1 MSDCLNS
8 SLVLLASAGTGKTF
22 ALSNR
27 FLELAANGVPLQ
39 DILATT
45 FTRKAAGEILDRI
58 LSRLSEAALDES
70 KFAELTGFISTPSG
84 WSRQDAVQLLRNM
97 LNDLHRFEVRTLDAW
112 FQQNLNVVALEK
124 GLPPGWSVSDSFELD
139 ELRAQAILEV
149 IGRLDLQE
157 ADSLLRDLQQ
167 REFKRSVYEGLL
179 ELLSSTLTM
188 HLSAGSRKEVW
199 QGLSDCKEPSQDSL
213 QELRLGLERLETPK
227 TAKGSPNNTWEKA
240 LRTLK
245 QCWADHDW
253 KGVLDLTLIAAA
265 IEGKDKFA
273 RIAIPDLAR
282 GVLKRAAELAAAATL
297 ADLHRSNLALCELVS
312 AYAQVYQQLK
322 QKAGRYDFDDIP
334 RLLADSPQ
342 TEVVNHRLGRKV
354 KHLLLDEFQ
363 DTSVLQ
369 WQVLE
374 PLIEATIVS
383 SQVDSS
389 MLCVG
394 DVKQAIY
401 GWREGESDL
410 LTGIPKW
417 YHVPSETRAKNYRS
431 SQKVLDAVNVVFS
444 NLNSGAPVIADSTD
458 TVILESIK
466 DWAEGFPQHEAAKDL
481 PGSVWLLQCKAEKR
495 KGSTPKVMQ
504 LVIDRVEDLHRQAP
518 EATIG
523 VLVRRKKD
531 IQTLLLELK
540 RLGIRASGEGG
551 NLLTDSKAVQLALSV
566 FRLADHS
573 ADTTAYFHLAT
584 SPLAPF
590 FAIDFNIEEDLRGGA
605 RRLSR
610 HLRRRLLDNGCGQ
623 LLLELAHHMEDH
635 KLFDAWNRHR
645 FGQLIALGLQFEK
658 RNELRASRFVD
669 LIEHT
674 PVSDP
679 MAAPV
684 RIMTVHASKGLEFD
698 AVLMPFFDTG
708 GKPRNPLISQRLDPR
723 RGFSL
728 LSLTPPKAVIPF
740 SPPLTVMTNERIG
753 REIQEDLCVLYVA
766 MTRARQRLE
775 IILPPPIQNSSVFRT
790 ENLLRATMVDGF
802 LEPHEI
808 PRAEVLWHNATHVEF
823 HYNAGEPAEELERKP
838 LLPAMIRLQKSKGNR
853 SLPRWSPSSTEG
865 NGLVGGSALL
875 SASASAARSR
885 GTAIHRLFEEIMWLD
900 NFQANDQHLLHLL
913 SECGYTGS
921 AAMDLITS
929 FRSALDQEAVKEL
942 LSRPQE
948 HQEVDVWREQTFA
961 VAMVDEHGADS
972 ILNGIFDRVELHK
985 TGGEITSAI
994 IIDFKTGAVAGEL
1007 DLLSKADFYRS
1018 QMRAYRKALCARTG
1032 LHADQVSCQ
1041 LLFVDAGLVAEV

>member
-1 MSDCLNS
+1 MNDCLNS

-39 DILATT
+39 SILGTT

-58 LSRLSEAALDES
+58 LLRLSEAALDES
-70 KFAELTGFISTPSG
+70 KFAELTGFISTPPG
-84 WSRQDAVQLLRNM
+84 WSRQHATQLLRTM

-124 GLPPGWSVSDSFELD
+124 GLPPGWSVSDPFELD

-149 IGRLDLQE
+149 IGKLDVQE
-157 ADSLLRDLQQ
+157 ADNLLRDLQQ

-179 ELLSSTLTM
+179 DLLNNTLAM
-188 HLSAGSRKEVW
+188 HLSAGSRQEVW
-199 QGLSDCKEPSQDSL
+199 QGLSECKDPSKASM
-213 QELRLGLERLETPK
+213 QEVCLDLDALETPK
-227 TAKGSPNNTWEKA
+227 TAKGSPNKNWDKALKA
-240 LRTLK
+240 LR
-245 QCWADHDW
+245 QCWADQDW
-253 KGVLDLTLIAAA
+253 KSLLSLTLIGAVL
-265 IEGKDKFA
+265 EEKDKFA
-273 RIAIPDLAR
+273 RIAISDRAR
-282 GVLKRAAELAAAATL
+282 NVLSRAAKLAAAATL
-297 ADLHRSNLALCELVS
+297 ADLHRSNLALCALVS
-312 AYAQVYQQLK
+312 AYSETYQQLK

-334 RLLADSPQ
+334 RLLADTSQ
-342 TEVVNHRLGRKV
+342 SEVVNHRLGRKV

-374 PLIEATIVS
+374 PLIEETVLPP
-383 SQVDSS
+383 QTDSS

-410 LTGIPKW
+410 LTGIPEW
-417 YHVPSETRAKNYRS
+417 YGVPAETKAKNYRS

-444 NLNSGAPVIADSTD
+444 NLNSGAPVIADSADAQT
-458 TVILESIK
+458 LESIR
-466 DWAEGFPQHEAAKDL
+466 DWAEGFPKHEAAKDL
-481 PGSVWLLQCKAEKR
+481 PGSVWLLQCQAEKR

-504 LVIDRVEDLHRQAP
+504 LVIDRIEDLHRQAP
-518 EATIG
+518 EASIG
-523 VLVRRKKD
+523 VLVRRKRD
-531 IQTLLLELK
+531 IQTLLLALK

-551 NLLTDSKAVQLALSV
+551 NLLTDSQAVQLALSL
-566 FRLADHS
+566 FRLADHP
-573 ADTTAYFHLAT
+573 ADTAAFFHLAT
-584 SPLAPF
+584 SSLAPF
-590 FAIDFNIEEDLRGGA
+590 FTIECDLEKGLRSGA

-610 HLRRRLLDNGCGQ
+610 HLRRRLQDDGCGQ
-623 LLLELAHHMEDH
+623 LLLDLAQHMEDQQ
-635 KLFDAWNRHR
+635 LFDAWNRHR

-658 RNELRASRFVD
+658 RNELRADRFVD
-669 LIEHT
+669 LVERT
-674 PVSDP
+674 PVGDP

-698 AVLMPFFDTG
+698 AVLLPFFDAG
-708 GKPRNPLISQRLDPR
+708 AKPRNLLVSQRIDSR
-723 RGFSL
+723 RGFNL
-728 LSLTPPKAVIPF
+728 LSLAPSKAVIPF
-740 SPPLTVMTNERIG
+740 SAPLKVMTNERI
-753 REIQEDLCVLYVA
+753 RRDIQEDLCVLYVA

-775 IILPPPIQNSSVFRT
+775 IILPPPIKNSSVFRT

-808 PRAEVLWHNATHVEF
+808 PHADVLWHNATHVEF
-823 HYNAGEPAEELERKP
+823 HHHAAEPKQETAMQTP
-838 LLPAMIRLQKSKGNR
+838 LPSKLCLQETRGKR

-865 NGLVGGSALL
+865 DGLVGGSALL
-875 SASASAARSR
+875 STSASAARSR

-900 NFQANDQHLLHLL
+900 NFQANDQQLLHLL

-921 AAMDLITS
+921 AAMDLICS
-929 FRSALDQEAVKEL
+929 FRDALDQPAVKML

-948 HQEVDVWREQTFA
+948 YEEVDVWREQTFA

-972 ILNGIFDRVELHK
+972 ILNGIFDRVEIHK
-985 TGGEITSAI
+985 TGGEITSAV

-1032 LHADQVSCQ
+1032 LHPDAISCQ

>member
-1 MSDCLNS
+1 MNDCLNS

-58 LSRLSEAALDES
+58 LSRLSEAALDDS
-70 KFAELTGFISTPSG
+70 KFAELTGFISTPPG
-84 WSRQDAVQLLRNM
+84 WSRQDAAQLLRSM
-97 LNDLHRFEVRTLDAW
+97 LYNLHRFEVRTLDAW

-157 ADSLLRDLQQ
+157 ADNLLRDLQQ

-179 ELLSSTLTM
+179 DLLNGTLAM
-188 HLSAGSRKEVW
+188 HLSAGSRHEVW
-199 QGLSDCKEPSQDSL
+199 QGLVDCQEPSQESL
-213 QELRLGLERLETPK
+213 QQVRLDLDQLETPK
-227 TAKGSPNNTWEKA
+227 TAKGSPNKNWDKA

-245 QCWADHDW
+245 QCWRDHDW

-273 RIAIPDLAR
+273 RVAIADTAR
-282 GVLKRAAELAAAATL
+282 GVLNRVAELAAAATL

-312 AYAQVYQQLK
+312 AYAKAYQQLK

-334 RLLADSPQ
+334 RILADSSQ

-374 PLIEATIVS
+374 PLIEET
-383 SQVDSS
+383 VDSPQANSS

-410 LTGIPKW
+410 LLGIPGW
-417 YHVPSETRAKNYRS
+417 YKVRFETRAKNYRS

-444 NLNSGAPVIADSTD
+444 NLNSGAPVIADSADAIT
-458 TVILESIK
+458 IESIK
-466 DWAEGFPQHEAAKDL
+466 DWADGFPKHEAAKDL

-504 LVIDRVEDLHRQAP
+504 LVIDRIEDLHRQAP

-531 IQTLLLELK
+531 IQTILLELK

-551 NLLTDSKAVQLALSV
+551 NLLTDSRAVQLTLSV

-573 ADTTAYFHLAT
+573 ADTAAYFHLAT

-590 FAIDFNIEEDLRGGA
+590 FKIDFKMEEDLRAGA

-610 HLRRRLLDNGCGQ
+610 HLRRRLLDHGCGQ
-623 LLLELAHHMEDH
+623 ILLDLASHMEECR
-635 KLFDAWNRHR
+635 LFDPWNRHR

-669 LIEHT
+669 LIEQT

-708 GKPRNPLISQRLDPR
+708 GKPRNPLISQRVDPR
-723 RGFSL
+723 RGFDL
-728 LSLTPPKAVIPF
+728 LSLTPSKAVISF
-740 SPPLTVMTNERIG
+740 SPPLVVMTNERIR

-775 IILPPPIQNSSVFRT
+775 IILPPPILNSSVFRT

-802 LEPHEI
+802 LEPYEI
-808 PRAEVLWHNATHVEF
+808 PRAEVLWHNATHVQF
-823 HYNAGEPAEELERKP
+823 HYDAGEPVEELAGQPP
-838 LLPAMIRLQKSKGNR
+838 LPTAIQLQNSKGNR

-865 NGLVGGSALL
+865 DGLVGGSALL
-875 SASASAARSR
+875 STSAAAARSR

-913 SECGYTGS
+913 GECGYTGS
-921 AAMDLITS
+921 AAMELIGS
-929 FRSALDQEAVKEL
+929 FRDALDQPAVKKL

-948 HQEVDVWREQTFA
+948 YEDVDVWREQTFA
-961 VAMVDEHGADS
+961 VAMIDEHGADS
-972 ILNGIFDRVELHK
+972 ILNGIFDRVEIHK
-985 TGGEITSAI
+985 TGGAMTSAV
-994 IIDFKTGAVAGEL
+994 IIDFKTGAIAGEL
-1007 DLLSKADFYRS
+1007 DLLSKVDFYRS

-1032 LHADQVSCQ
+1032 LDPDQVSCQ

>member
-1 MSDCLNS
+1 MNECLHS

-58 LSRLSEAALDES
+58 LSRLSEAAQDES
-70 KFAELTGFISTPSG
+70 KFAELSGFISTPSG
-84 WSRQDAVQLLRNM
+84 WSRQDAVLLLRSM

-124 GLPPGWSVSDSFELD
+124 GMPPGWSVSDSFELE
-139 ELRAQAILEV
+139 ELRAQAILDV

-157 ADSLLRDLQQ
+157 ADNLLRDLQQ

-179 ELLSSTLTM
+179 NLLSSTLTM
-188 HLSAGSRKEVW
+188 HLSAGSRKEAW
-199 QGLSDCKEPSQDSL
+199 QGLAECKEPSHDSL
-213 QELRLGLERLETPK
+213 QEVQLDLDRLETPK
-227 TAKGSPNNTWEKA
+227 TGKGTPNKTWEKA
-240 LRTLK
+240 LHTMK
-245 QCWADHDW
+245 QCWRDGNW
-253 KGVLDLTLIAAA
+253 KGVLDLTLIAAVL
-265 IEGKDKFA
+265 EGKDKFA
-273 RIAIPDLAR
+273 RVAIPDAAR
-282 GVLKRAAELAAAATL
+282 NILKCAAELSAAATL

-312 AYAQVYQQLK
+312 AYAEVYQQLK
-322 QKAGRYDFDDIP
+322 QRAGLYDFDDIP
-334 RLLADSPQ
+334 RLLADSTQ
-342 TEVVNHRLGRKV
+342 TEVANHRLGRTV

-374 PLIEATIVS
+374 PLIEATTVS
-383 SQVDSS
+383 PQTESS

-410 LTGIPKW
+410 LTGIPEW
-417 YHVPSETRAKNYRS
+417 YGVPAETKAKNFRS

-458 TVILESIK
+458 PTTLESIK
-466 DWAEGFPQHEAAKDL
+466 DWAEGFPKHEAAKDL
-481 PGSVWLLQCKAEKR
+481 PGSVWLLQCNAEKR
-495 KGSTPKVMQ
+495 RGSTPKVMQ
-504 LVIDRVEDLHRQAP
+504 LAIDRVEDLHRQAP
-518 EATIG
+518 EASIG

-551 NLLTDSKAVQLALSV
+551 NLLTDSKAVQLVLSV

-584 SPLAPF
+584 SPLAAF
-590 FAIDFNIEEDLRGGA
+590 FQIDYKIEDKLGNGA

-610 HLRRRLLDNGCGQ
+610 HLRRRLLDDGCGQ
-623 LLLELAHHMEDH
+623 LLIDLAQHMEQH
-635 KLFDAWNRHR
+635 QLFDAWNRHR

-658 RNELRASRFVD
+658 RNELRAARFVD

-708 GKPRNPLISQRLDPR
+708 SKPRNPLISQRLDPR
-723 RGFSL
+723 RGFSR
-728 LSLTPPKAVIPF
+728 LSLTPSKAVIPF
-740 SPPLTVMTNERIG
+740 SPPLVVMTGERVG

-775 IILPPPIQNSSVFRT
+775 IILPPPILNSSVFRT

-802 LEPHEI
+802 LEPYEI
-808 PRAEVLWHNATHVEF
+808 RNAEVLWHNATDVEF
-823 HYNAGEPAEELERKP
+823 QYRAGEPTEELELQTP
-838 LLPAMIRLQKSKGNR
+838 LPASIQLQDSKGKR

-865 NGLVGGSALL
+865 DGLVGGSALL
-875 SASASAARSR
+875 STSASAARSR

-900 NFQANDQHLLHLL
+900 NYQAKDQHLLHLL

-929 FRSALDQEAVKEL
+929 FRDALEQPAVKEL
-942 LSRPQE
+942 LSRPQQYE
-948 HQEVDVWREQTFA
+948 DVDVWREQTFA

-972 ILNGIFDRVELHK
+972 ILNGIFDRVEVHK
-985 TGGEITSAI
+985 TGGEITSAV

-1018 QMRAYRKALCARTG
+1018 QMRAYRKALCSRTG
-1032 LHADQVSCQ
+1032 LHAEQVSCK